1 MTSLKAP
8 NPLAVI
14 HFRASLWAA
23 PVPCVIRVHERLSV
37 GLFKSEFVR
46 GTLGKLQ
53 CHGSS
58 NQNPE
63 GSR

>member
-8 NPLAVI
+8 IPSAAN
-14 HFRASLWAA
+14 HFRGSRWAA
-23 PVPCVIRVHERLSV
+23 PVPCVTGVRERLSV

-46 GTLGKLQ
+46 GMLGKQQ
-53 CHGSS
+53 CQGSG